1 MLFGGAI
8 CRRCSRARQGN
19 ARVFYPNDF
28 QSNILVQTFPS
39 NGEIVPTTSFL
50 VQDFHKVKFPFFKG
64 HGAGPLG
71 CVLFPFSGAGP
82 SRDPSNLDLIDMIR
96 VIAEVQLSFVVACN
110 IEGIV
115 ASHRRRE
122 VCLHS
127 SAKVISTIG
136 W

>member
-1 MLFGGAI
+1 M
-8 CRRCSRARQGN
+8 
-19 ARVFYPNDF
+19 
-28 QSNILVQTFPS
+28 
-39 NGEIVPTTSFL
+39 
-50 VQDFHKVKFPFFKG
+50 
-64 HGAGPLG
+64 G

-127 SAKVISTIG
+127 SAKVISTID